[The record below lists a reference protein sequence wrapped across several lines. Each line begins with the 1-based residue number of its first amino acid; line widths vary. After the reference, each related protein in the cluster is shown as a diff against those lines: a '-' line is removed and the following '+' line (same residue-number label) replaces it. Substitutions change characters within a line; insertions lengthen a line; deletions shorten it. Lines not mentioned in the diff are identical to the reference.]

1 MPHAPLTLSPP
12 PASLDGVDPKSVL
25 GKVSRIIEALAANG
39 GRMGLSELARQSG
52 VAKPSVHR
60 LCGDLVAWGLVE
72 RAGDGFRLG
81 PRLFELGQRVPVVR
95 GLRNTALPYME
106 ELFVAT
112 KQTVHL
118 AVLEGHD
125 VLYVEKLAGLD
136 SVSVPSTVAGRL
148 PLHCTATGKC
158 LLAFGGPELVAMV
171 LHDGLVAR
179 TPFTIVT
186 RPRLEAE
193 LDKIRAAGHAAEH
206 EECVLGLGS
215 VAMPIYGWSGLL
227 GALSITTSTAKLDL
241 DKLLPALRETARALN
256 HKLGAVHL

>member
-1 MPHAPLTLSPP
+1 MALQPLTLSPP
-12 PASLDGVDPKSVL
+12 PATLDSLDPKSVL
-25 GKVSRIIEALAANG
+25 GKVSQIVETLAANG

-60 LCGDLVAWGLVE
+60 LCADLVAWGLVE
-72 RAGDGFRLG
+72 RSGDGFRLG
-81 PRLFELGQRVPVVR
+81 PRLFELGQRVPAVR
-95 GLRNTALPYME
+95 GLRDTALPYME

-158 LLAFGGPELVAMV
+158 LLAFGDPELVVRV
-171 LHDGLVAR
+171 LADGLTAR

-186 RPRLEAE
+186 RARLEAE
-193 LDKIRAAGHAAEH
+193 LVKISAAGHAVEH
-206 EECVLGLGS
+206 EECVVGLGS
-215 VAMPIYGWSGLL
+215 VAMPIVGWRGLL

-241 DKLLPALRETARALN
+241 DRLLPPLRETAKALN
-256 HKLGAVHL
+256 QKLGGIRR